1 MKDNV
6 SNFFYTPAQY
16 WINKIYVQTKKV
28 MYLSDWIFFFQSKCN
43 KAAIELYVAKVW
55 SKIILVISNQIRATR
70 SLYFKN
76 MRMISDQI
84 ALHSIQ

>member
-1 MKDNV
+1 
-6 SNFFYTPAQY
+6 
-16 WINKIYVQTKKV
+16 
-28 MYLSDWIFFFQSKCN
+28 MYRLKSHVFERLNFFFQSKCN
-43 KAAIELYVAKVW
+43 KAAIELCVAKVW